1 MSHEPKSIADHIQC
15 LARLTGAPVSFV
27 DQVKQLFERK
37 GISLHDD
44 ASPYLDALDEA
55 FRREESIRSTTLRAR
70 QSVAR
75 MQDDFQRV
83 GKAYV
88 EQLSQLKRLRGSL
101 QEESRRMRGD
111 KSAARRGPTRITIEG
126 DHRTFVT
133 RPETEHLPLVP
144 GPKDLQ

>member
-1 MSHEPKSIADHIQC
+1 MSHEPKTISDHIRC

-44 ASPYLDALDEA
+44 ASPYLDALEEA

-70 QSVAR
+70 QSVVR
-75 MQDDFQRV
+75 MQDNFQRI

-88 EQLSQLKRLRGSL
+88 EQLSQLKRLRSSL
-101 QEESRRMRGD
+101 HDESKKLRRD
-111 KSAARRGPTRITIEG
+111 KPGRERRSMKITIEG

-144 GPKDLQ
+144 GPKELQ

>member
-1 MSHEPKSIADHIQC
+1 MSYEPKTIADQIQC

-44 ASPYLDALDEA
+44 ASPYLEALEEA
-55 FRREESIRSTTLRAR
+55 FRREESIRSTTMRAR
-70 QSVAR
+70 QSVSR
-75 MQDDFQRV
+75 MHDNFQRI

-88 EQLSQLKRLRGSL
+88 EQLSQLKRLRSSL
-101 QEESRRMRGD
+101 QEQSRGL
-111 KSAARRGPTRITIEG
+111 RRGKPAQPRRAAAMRVTIEG
-126 DHRTFVT
+126 D
-133 RPETEHLPLVP
+133 PQSEHLPLVP